1 MSLLEQIAPNLTGV
15 LRRDAWWMGWNLLLA
30 WIPVGLA
37 WMLFRG
43 RTLSRSPLWWSGLV
57 LFALFLPN
65 APYVVTDLVHLR
77 NDIVQSDQGGPVV
90 TAVLPVY
97 AVLVGSGF
105 LAYYLALGAALR
117 HLARIGLGAYQG
129 RVAVAAH
136 ALCAVG
142 IFLGRW
148 ARLNSWEPVVAPQ
161 AALERIVLHLTWNW
175 APILIIG
182 TFMVT
187 WICHFLTRA
196 IAEAVQKAA
205 LSGARRL
212 HRVLASYGGRFTT
225 G

>member
-1 MSLLEQIAPNLTGV
+1 MGYVDQVAPNLAGL
-15 LRRDAWWMGWNLLLA
+15 LRRDAWWMGWNILLA

-43 RTLSRSPLWWSGLV
+43 RAVSRSPLWWAGLV

-77 NDIVQSDQGGPVV
+77 NDIVLSDEDGPVV

-105 LAYYLALGAALR
+105 LAYHLALGAALR
-117 HLARIGLGAYQG
+117 HLGRIGLGAYRG
-129 RVAVAAH
+129 RAAVAVH

-161 AALERIVLHLTWNW
+161 ATLERIVLQLTWSR
-175 APILIIG
+175 APILIAG
-182 TFMVT
+182 TFLVI
-187 WICHFLTRA
+187 WLCHFMTRA
-196 IAEAVQKAA
+196 IADAARDAVVK
-205 LSGARRL
+205 GARRVQGL
-212 HRVLASYGGRFTT
+212 LAPYDKGFTP